1 MPVKRFSISA
11 NTIPVK
17 GFSRPANTMP
27 VKGFSRS
34 AILVQAWPSVGLYP
48 MSICA
53 FDNLTKKEIE
63 NIQND
68 GSRGR
73 HFCFC

>member
-1 MPVKRFSISA
+1 MQKGRTSRGIKPKRKRIRISMPVKRFSISA

-34 AILVQAWPSVGLYP
+34 ANTRAG
-48 MSICA
+48 MA
-53 FDNLTKKEIE
+53 FCRLLSDVYLCI
-63 NIQND
+63 
-68 GSRGR
+68 
-73 HFCFC
+73 